1 MQLEV
6 EDKLILSCIKIFP
19 NDIELDK
26 INSMIPYIRD
36 WDYLITTI
44 IDRGI
49 GPLLYTKLPLL
60 SNSQQI
66 PENLNTKLKQAYYKT
81 FSRST
86 ILYEHFRN
94 IVEEFNLHI
103 IPVIALK
110 GIFLSEWLYQDI
122 GLRQFSDIDLLV
134 KEEDG
139 ERCITILEQLGY
151 KKQQSDKLSV
161 FVESQFEIV
170 HYPAMTLNGVSIE
183 IHIRL
188 HQKTENYKV
197 IIPQLWENSNS
208 SIINGVQVNS
218 LTINDLLIYLCLHLD
233 KHFRSGHVQ
242 FTCFNDIT
250 NIVEVY
256 SKSIDWNAFKV
267 TCQLF
272 NCEDIV
278 FRYLVLIH
286 NYMNAPVPTEII
298 QNYLTLLT
306 EKDEQKFLSYLRGN
320 FSSNNYVETHL
331 KTLKRIQDL
340 SGKVKYVRDILFPSK
355 AFMIQAYH
363 IKYKSLVSFYY
374 PYRYFIGL
382 MGVVNYLKK
391 KVVGR
396 K

>member
-1 MQLEV
+1 MELKV

-19 NDIELDK
+19 NDSELEK
-26 INSMIPYIRD
+26 INSLIPHICD

-44 IDRGI
+44 IERGI
-49 GPLLYTKLPLL
+49 GPLFYIKLSII

-66 PENLNTKLKQAYYKT
+66 PEPVKIKLKQAYYKT

-94 IVEEFNLHI
+94 IIKVFNLHT

-139 ERCITILEQLGY
+139 KRCITILEQLGY

-161 FVESQFEIV
+161 FVESKFEIV
-170 HYPAMTLNGVSIE
+170 HYPPMTLNGVSIE

-188 HQKTENYKV
+188 HQNTESYNV
-197 IIPQLWENSNS
+197 IIPQLWKSSNK

-218 LTINDLLIYLCLHLD
+218 LAINDLLIYLCLHLD

-250 NIVEVY
+250 NIVDVY
-256 SKSIDWNAFKV
+256 SKSIDWHAFKL
-267 TCQLF
+267 TCRLF
-272 NCEDIV
+272 KCEDTV
-278 FRYLVLIH
+278 FKYLVLIH
-286 NYMNAPVPTEII
+286 KYMNAPVPSDII
-298 QNYLTLLT
+298 ENYLSLLT
-306 EKDEQKFLSYLRGN
+306 EKDEQMFFSYLKGN
-320 FSSNNYVETHL
+320 FSSNNYFQTHL
-331 KTLKRIQDL
+331 KILKNIQEL
-340 SGKVKYVRDILFPSK
+340 SGKVRYIRDVLFPSK
-355 AFMIQAYH
+355 AFMIQAYQ
-363 IKYKSLVSFYY
+363 IKHKSLMLFYY
-374 PYRYFIGL
+374 LYRYYIGL
-382 MGVVNYLKK
+382 RGVVNYLKK
-391 KVVGR
+391 KVVVR